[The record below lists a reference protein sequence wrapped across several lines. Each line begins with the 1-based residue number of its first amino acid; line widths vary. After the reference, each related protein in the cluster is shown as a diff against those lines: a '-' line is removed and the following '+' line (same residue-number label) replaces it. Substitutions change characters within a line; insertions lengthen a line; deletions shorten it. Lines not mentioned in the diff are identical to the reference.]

1 MLNKK
6 MNYVVKTCQ
15 MNDPQDLQDLLN
27 RMSNDGWELYSMQ
40 EDEDEEQNLLCH
52 CIFMKLAE
60 REGLNSDLI
69 NISSFKSRMEKM
81 LSPEQSPYD
90 ICLDIQSKIREQK
103 AKISKAKKELE
114 GEAPASAARK
124 KLNEKISA
132 GLRELDD
139 LKIKLAKTTSS
150 DALFAKLKEDKLSIR
165 LSQELL
171 GYIDN
176 DSDTIEEE
184 LVAETV
190 KTRLKL
196 VDELGYVIPRIVFSD
211 DSSLNPYEFSINIRG
226 VDVFKSLVYPDFLM
240 FYKDELHLDKKIK
253 NSVEDV
259 DKITG
264 RNVVWIER
272 TQAKDFWC
280 KGISGAEYI
289 AKALEY
295 CAVKYVAEL
304 LDYEELDKYIDVVRE
319 NNEYLVEGLIPEYLT
334 LSDVKSLLVS
344 LIREKVS
351 IKDITYI
358 FEKFTDFASNSEKED
373 LLDKIRMSLSRQ
385 ICKRY
390 TNSEGVLSAFEIMD
404 STLIKLAPFIT
415 NDLNDDESETD
426 EMYDEG
432 ILSLDSENVEKIVKK
447 LKTKIKQ
454 KGIINPILI
463 VPVDFRTLIFIVLNK
478 YMDITV
484 LANEEVQSYA
494 KLEIIGKI

>member
-6 MNYVVKTCQ
+6 MNYVVKTCP

-40 EDEDEEQNLLCH
+40 EDEDGEENLLCH

-60 REGLNSDLI
+60 NEGLNSDVI

-90 ICLDIQSKIREQK
+90 VCLDIQSKIRDQK

-132 GLRELDD
+132 GLRELDE
-139 LKIKLAKTTSS
+139 LKLKLAKATSS
-150 DALFAKLKEDKLSIR
+150 DSLFSKLKEDKLSIK

-171 GYIDN
+171 GYIDS
-176 DSDTIEEE
+176 DSDAIEEE

-196 VDELGYVIPRIVFSD
+196 VDELGYIIPRIVFSD
-211 DSSLNPYEFSINIRG
+211 DSVLNPYEFSINVRG
-226 VDVFKSLVYPDFLM
+226 ADVFKSLVYPDFLM

-253 NSVEDV
+253 NSVEDI

-264 RNVVWIER
+264 RNIIWIER
-272 TQAKDFWC
+272 AQAKDFWC

-289 AKALEY
+289 AMALEY
-295 CAVKYVAEL
+295 CAVKYVDEL

-334 LSDVKSLLVS
+334 LSDVKSLLIS
-344 LIREKVS
+344 LVRERVS

-390 TNSEGVLSAFEIMD
+390 TNSEGILSAFEITD
-404 STLIKLAPFIT
+404 ATLIKLAPFIT
-415 NDLNDDESETD
+415 NDLNDDETETN
-426 EMYDEG
+426 EMLEEG
-432 ILSLDSENVEKIVKK
+432 MITLDHENVERIVQK

-454 KGIINPILI
+454 KNIINPVLI
-463 VPVDFRTLIFIVLNK
+463 VPIDFRTLIFVVLSK
-478 YMDITV
+478 YIDITV
-484 LANEEVQSYA
+484 LANEEVLNNA
-494 KLEIIGKI
+494 KIEIAGRI